1 MIRVHLFF
9 IIFLSTIAP
18 LSLSANPNNTPFL
31 STIET
36 DVLQAEPAYTGNVL
50 GAKIKQVTIDEKNQ
64 IQIIDISV
72 PINPDKVN
80 HIQVLSPSGDVVKQD
95 KTAQILR
102 DYENNN
108 VGIKIFV
115 PRKQN
120 WVFKLRLMENP
131 EAQP

>member
-1 MIRVHLFF
+1 MMRVQFFF
-9 IIFLSTIAP
+9 IIFLSAIAP
-18 LSLSANPNNTPFL
+18 LSLAASPNNTPSL

-36 DVLQAEPAYTGNVL
+36 DVLQAKPAYTGKVL
-50 GAKIKQVTIDEKNQ
+50 GAKIEQVTIDEQDQ

-72 PINPDKVN
+72 AINPDKVN
-80 HIQVLSPSGDVVKQD
+80 HIQVLSPSGDIVKQD
-95 KTAQILR
+95 RTAQILR

-108 VGIKIFV
+108 VGIKIFI
-115 PRKQN
+115 PKQQN